1 MNELVSTSSSR
12 VANFHKNSIAKEI
25 KRRKDVEIAK
35 IKKAKDDATAKAK
48 RKEKR
53 NALREAYRLANVGEI
68 IKSNII
74 AAA

>member
-1 MNELVSTSSSR
+1 M
-12 VANFHKNSIAKEI
+12 
-25 KRRKDVEIAK
+25 EIAK

-74 AAA
+74 ATA